1 MTATQTIWAFTLALT
16 FSAGWIDWRTRRIPN
31 WLTVPCVALGIG
43 IHAVSAGWRGAR
55 YSLEGLGLALIIL
68 LPLVLMR

>member
-31 WLTVPCVALGIG
+31 WLTVPCLVFGIG
-43 IHAVSAGWRGAR
+43 SIPCRPGGKAR
-55 YSLEGLGLALIIL
+55 
-68 LPLVLMR
+68 

>member
-43 IHAVSAGWRGAR
+43 INSVFSGWRGA
-55 YSLEGLGLALIIL
+55 
-68 LPLVLMR
+68 